1 MHQEAPEAPCTILAS
16 SYDFDGTN
24 TKTATPTAQQPQ
36 QQDTPRTTKCAVSR
50 LFLFHLFHLDT
61 FYSHLFINFSCFFCY
76 ISNKQI
82 CQNPATG
89 TTAGFDS
96 CNPCKKFFQRHRK
109 DRITELR
116 CELGGRHNCDLT
128 KRRPC
133 TKCRLMRCLYLSKT
147 TPSYFLKDFVS
158 FN

>member
-1 MHQEAPEAPCTILAS
+1 MCCKS
-16 SYDFDGTN
+16 SRSICFYFCFIYSFIHLIHT
-24 TKTATPTAQQPQ
+24 
-36 QQDTPRTTKCAVSR
+36 SLLIFFS
-50 LFLFHLFHLDT
+50 LFLFF
-61 FYSHLFINFSCFFCY
+61 FS
-76 ISNKQI
+76 IKQI

-109 DRITELR
+109 DRITDLR

-158 FN
+158 YFFNLFNK